1 MTWYWVSEL
10 TATAPVSVR
19 GKLMSQSPVL
29 GSNERL
35 ERLEQETQHLAA
47 RLKQAS
53 VQISILQLALL
64 LGMTALVGGGYYL
77 ITTGRLRIEGIS
89 PGVAQRV
96 ETRDF
101 GFYNRF
107 GTRVMFEADNKFGQ
121 PQIVFLDANK
131 RLRMR
136 LMVFPDGDGT
146 GGVVVYDSRSWRGVL
161 RMDGADNAVLN
172 LVGKD
177 LKGGISMMVTPDG
190 TPSLKM
196 TDKTGKVLFEVPKAS
211 P

>member
-1 MTWYWVSEL
+1 
-10 TATAPVSVR
+10 
-19 GKLMSQSPVL
+19 MSQSPVL
-29 GSNERL
+29 ESNDKL
-35 ERLEQETQHLAA
+35 ERLEQETKQLAA

-53 VQISILQLALL
+53 VQISMLQLAIL
-64 LGMTALVGGGYYL
+64 LGTTALVGGGYYL
-77 ITTGRLRIEGIS
+77 ITTGKLRIEGIS
-89 PGVAQRV
+89 PGVAQKV
-96 ETRDF
+96 ETKDF

-136 LMVFPDGDGT
+136 LMVFPDADGT
-146 GGVVVYDSRSWRGVL
+146 GGVVVYDDRSWRGVL
-161 RMDGADNAVLN
+161 RMDGKDNSVLN

-177 LKGGISMMVTPDG
+177 MKGGISMMVAPDG

-196 TDKTGKVLFEVPKAS
+196 TDKTGKVLFEVPKAAE
-211 P
+211 

>member
-1 MTWYWVSEL
+1 
-10 TATAPVSVR
+10 
-19 GKLMSQSPVL
+19 MSQSPVL
-29 GSNERL
+29 ESNERL

-53 VQISILQLALL
+53 VQISILQMVLL
-64 LGMTALVGGGYYL
+64 FSITALVGGGYYL
-77 ITTGRLRIEGIS
+77 ITTGKLRIDGIS
-89 PGVAQRV
+89 PGVAQKV
-96 ETRDF
+96 ETKDF

-161 RMDGADNAVLN
+161 RMDGDDNSVLN

-177 LKGGISMMVTPDG
+177 MKGGISMRVTPDG

-196 TDKTGKVLFEVPKAS
+196 TDKTGKVLFEAPKTS
-211 P
+211 Q

>member
-1 MTWYWVSEL
+1 
-10 TATAPVSVR
+10 
-19 GKLMSQSPVL
+19 MSQSPVL
-29 GSNERL
+29 ESNERL

-53 VQISILQLALL
+53 VQISMLQLALL
-64 LGMTALVGGGYYL
+64 LVTTALVGGGYYL
-77 ITTGRLRIEGIS
+77 TQTNRLRIEGVS
-89 PGVAQRV
+89 PGVATKL
-96 ETRDF
+96 ETKDF

-121 PQIVFLDANK
+121 PQMVFFDANK

-136 LMVFPDGDGT
+136 LMIFPDGDGT
-146 GGVVVYDSRSWRGVL
+146 GGVVVYDDRSWRGVL
-161 RMDGADNAVLN
+161 RMDGNDHSVLN

-177 LKGGISMMVTPDG
+177 LKGGISMSVAPDG

-196 TDKTGKVLFEVPKAS
+196 TDKAGKVLFQAP
-211 P
+211 